1 MDRFKLEIFKKESEK
16 DFTFYKTLSM
26 EESSSFLNELS
37 VQFHVQCENFNILQ
51 NIGEPREDMNAA
63 SDEFQVERLFTKT
76 NHLDEIAVVWN
87 FENRIDVFSYDD
99 FCKYFSYI
107 WYPVVDDILVTDMKY
122 DFIFFIRH
130 DGVIFDIYR

>member
-1 MDRFKLEIFKKESEK
+1 
-16 DFTFYKTLSM
+16 M

-87 FENRIDVFSYDD
+87 FEIGLMF
-99 FCKYFSYI
+99 
-107 WYPVVDDILVTDMKY
+107 LVMMISANT
-122 DFIFFIRH
+122 FLTS
-130 DGVIFDIYR
+130 GTQS

>member
-37 VQFHVQCENFNILQ
+37 VQFHVQCENFNTLQ

-107 WYPVVDDILVTDMKY
+107 WYPVVDDILGRRPNRSQ
-122 DFIFFIRH
+122 IALHI
-130 DGVIFDIYR
+130 

>member
-76 NHLDEIAVVWN
+76 NHPDAV
-87 FENRIDVFSYDD
+87 SYTHLTLPTK
-99 FCKYFSYI
+99 CEQCRSRWSPY
-107 WYPVVDDILVTDMKY
+107 
-122 DFIFFIRH
+122 H
-130 DGVIFDIYR
+130 

>member
-63 SDEFQVERLFTKT
+63 SDEFQVERLLKIGLMF
-76 NHLDEIAVVWN
+76 
-87 FENRIDVFSYDD
+87 
-99 FCKYFSYI
+99 
-107 WYPVVDDILVTDMKY
+107 LVMMISANT
-122 DFIFFIRH
+122 FLTS
-130 DGVIFDIYR
+130 GTQS